1 MQVTSRADYA
11 LRAVIEI
18 ARSEGAVTTRDR
30 IAEEQD
36 IPAKFLEAIL
46 GQLSRSGLLVSKRGS
61 GGGYVLARSADE
73 ISVADVLRAVDGP
86 LAGVRGESPEDVGYP
101 ESSETLRQ
109 VWIAVR
115 VSLRQVLENTTIQDI
130 ARKTLPS
137 AVRDLLAIPGA
148 WERR

>member
-11 LRAVIEI
+11 LRAVVEI
-18 ARSEGAVTTRDR
+18 ARGEGAVTTRDNL
-30 IAEEQD
+30 ASGQG

-46 GQLSRSGLLVSKRGS
+46 GELSRSGLLLSKRGA
-61 GGGYVLARSADE
+61 GGGYLLARSAEE

-86 LAGVRGESPEDVGYP
+86 LAGVRGESPEDVIYP

-115 VSLRQVLENTTIQDI
+115 VSLRLVLENTSIQDI
-130 ARKTLPS
+130 VRKELPS
-137 AVRDLLAIPGA
+137 SVREMLAIPGA